1 MEQYV
6 DFILLGLLLILFYN
20 KPKFTDNI
28 PNNKIAILIL
38 VLLNAYIAKTYG
50 MSSGIIMSCIIIV
63 LIDKKENFSDIKEEF
78 TPKIQIWRP
87 VTFVG
92 PCQIDLDRKL
102 KEDGELANLNA
113 SKQLNGQ
120 TNDGFKQ
127 KQLY

>member
-1 MEQYV
+1 MKQYI

-28 PNNKIAILIL
+28 PNNKLAILFL

-50 MSSGIIMSCIIIV
+50 MSSGIIMAYIV
-63 LIDKKENFSDIKEEF
+63 IMLLDKKENFSDIKEGF
-78 TPKIQIWRP
+78 TPKIQVWRH

-102 KEDGELANLNA
+102 KEEGELANLNA
-113 SKQLNGQ
+113 TKQLNYQ